1 MFSGYGF
8 FDYKYN
14 IPGYHGQDYD
24 NGGRFLYLGISLGL
38 LAILL
43 TIFAIKKPKKEAIV
57 WYLRISGIAFTLL
70 CIIKTTWES
79 YFDITTGP
87 GFNVYILPLETCSMI
102 MPCAIIAGFAKGK
115 VKDCA
120 EAWLVT
126 GNIVGGISNLLFLR
140 ALLYYPFFTFGAMY
154 SMLWHF
160 YMVFTGLFLWITGY
174 VKPKWKLILY
184 AMIPHL
190 AFSVVVIPVNYIWNC
205 DFMLYR
211 TAGGAPLIEDLSIT
225 LYSKGIGW
233 LTTPI
238 MVIVYAILFAFIV
251 AVAMGINALCHI
263 GREKKEDN
271 APIEE
276 ASAVSE
282 PEEQEEK

>member
-70 CIIKTTWES
+70 CIIKTT
-79 YFDITTGP
+79 
-87 GFNVYILPLETCSMI
+87 CSMI

-115 VKDCA
+115 VKNCA

-211 TAGGAPLIEDLSIT
+211 TAGGAPLIEDLST
-225 LYSKGIGW
+225 ALYSKGIGW

-271 APIEE
+271 ALIEE

-282 PEEQEEK
+282 PEEQKEK

>member
-79 YFDITTGP
+79 YFDITTGR
-87 GFNVYILPLETCSMI
+87 GFDFNILPLETCSMI

-126 GNIVGGISNLLFLR
+126 GNIVGGISNLLFLQ
-140 ALLYYPFFTFGAMY
+140 ALHYYPFFTFGAMY

-174 VKPKWKLILY
+174 VKPEWKLILY
-184 AMIPHL
+184 AMIAHL
-190 AFSVVVIPVNYIWNC
+190 AFSVVAIPVNYIWKV
-205 DFMLYR
+205 DYMLYR
-211 TAGGAPLIEDLSIT
+211 TAGGAPLIEDLST
-225 LYSKGIGW
+225 ALYSKGIGW

-251 AVAMGINALCHI
+251 AVAMGI
-263 GREKKEDN
+263 GRKKKEDN
-271 APIEE
+271 APIQE
-276 ASAVSE
+276 ASVVSE